1 MKRAAFCGRT
11 ENTMGYDS
19 GNYKR
24 VRDAYTAKRK
34 EAERLAEERKLQVQA
49 LSPAIAEIDR
59 KLSGTGLLLFR
70 IACEGG
76 ADLQA
81 KIEEARKENQ
91 ALLEAKGKLLA
102 SLGFPA
108 DYTEIRYECTACSDT
123 GYLPNTKMCDCM
135 KRALAAEGFRASGL
149 GTLVDRQSFDNF
161 SLDRFESEERELM
174 KHNLDYMKHYADTFA
189 VGAKSLLLIGGT
201 GLGKTH
207 LSTSLARTV
216 IEKGY
221 SVLYDTAH
229 NVVFD
234 FNYDQFK
241 SKPEEE
247 LRSEKYLDC
256 DLLLLDDLGTEV
268 QTKHTNSYLY
278 NLINTR
284 MNRGKTTLISTNLTP
299 NELLERYGD
308 RLASR
313 LFGEYEILLFRGK
326 DIRLKNTF

>member
-1 MKRAAFCGRT
+1 
-11 ENTMGYDS
+11 MGYDS

-24 VRDAYTAKRK
+24 VKDAYTEKRVN
-34 EAERLAEERKLQVQA
+34 AEHAAEERKARIHA

-59 KLSGTGLLLFR
+59 KLAGTGLRLFR

-76 ADLQA
+76 ADLDKKIQA
-81 KIEEARKENQ
+81 ARKENQ
-91 ALLEAKGKLLA
+91 ALLDQKHTLLE
-102 SLGFPA
+102 SLGYPA
-108 DYTEIRYECTACSDT
+108 DYTEIRYECKECSDT
-123 GYLPNTKMCDCM
+123 GYLPNTKMCPCM
-135 KRALAAEGFRASGL
+135 KRALAVEGFRASGL
-149 GTLVDRQSFDNF
+149 GTLVDRQTFDNF
-161 SLDRFESEERELM
+161 SLDRFSGEELTLM
-174 KHNLDYMKHYADTFA
+174 EGNLQFLRDYADAFRA
-189 VGAKSLLLIGGT
+189 GAQSLLLIGGT

-207 LSTSLARTV
+207 LSTAVARTV
-216 IEKGY
+216 IENGY

-247 LRSEKYLDC
+247 LRSEKYLSC

-284 MNRGKTTLISTNLTP
+284 MNRGKTTVVSTNLTP

-313 LFGEYEILLFRGK
+313 LFGEYKIVAFRGK
-326 DIRLKNTF
+326 DIRLNKN